1 MSVREF
7 KFPEDRGRGLE
18 DGHDGGEDYYTVVNT
33 YDMLNERVAKNALEG
48 TGCHSNTWCH
58 S

>member
-48 TGCHSNTWCH
+48 TGCVTST
-58 S
+58 